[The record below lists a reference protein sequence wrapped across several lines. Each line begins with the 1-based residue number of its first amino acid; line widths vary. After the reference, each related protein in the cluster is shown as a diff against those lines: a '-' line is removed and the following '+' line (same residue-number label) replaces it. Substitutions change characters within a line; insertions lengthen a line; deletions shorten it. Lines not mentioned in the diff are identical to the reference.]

1 MICCPEAPAVMAA
14 PLGAE
19 VSITEMDPALWL
31 RRLWA
36 AEEVCLTELLRCV
49 HPLVLREE
57 TTNSSSK
64 TRPCLISHLHRGQ
77 SAAHFRPTRDMR
89 QLDVA
94 VKLIVLLMA
103 VPLAVVNGTVTALA
117 SGAFEP

>member
-1 MICCPEAPAVMAA
+1 MGAPS
-14 PLGAE
+14 GAR
-19 VSITEMDPALWL
+19 VSVTEIDPALWV
-31 RRLWA
+31 RRLCT
-36 AEEVCLTELLRCV
+36 AEEVCLPEPLRCV

-64 TRPCLISHLHRGQ
+64 IRLNLISHLHRGQ
-77 SAAHFRPTRDMR
+77 SASHHRPTKSMS

-103 VPLAVVNGTVTALA
+103 VPLAVVNGTVMAMA
-117 SGAFEP
+117 SAAFEP